1 MIMKQSL
8 NFLSINFILQKMWQ
22 IVSTY
27 VVEINEMVFW
37 SDFGVIGLQ
46 NQWAGM
52 LWTYSLK

>member
-37 SDFGVIGLQ
+37 SDLVL
-46 NQWAGM
+46 
-52 LWTYSLK
+52 